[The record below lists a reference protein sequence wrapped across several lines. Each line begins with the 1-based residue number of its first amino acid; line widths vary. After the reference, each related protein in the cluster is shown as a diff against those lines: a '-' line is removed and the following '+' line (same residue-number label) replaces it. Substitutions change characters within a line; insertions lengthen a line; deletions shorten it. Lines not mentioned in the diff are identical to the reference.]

1 MSKRVQK
8 VWNAVT
14 TVLVILVVVLALL
27 LVGVRLVGLRPMCVL
42 SGSMEPTYHTGSLIY
57 VKPCAPEDVQVGDPI
72 TFVVNEDLDVV
83 THRVVSIDAENQHFY
98 TKGDANDAPDGAPV
112 YFKNLIGRPVFT
124 IPYLGY
130 VSHWV
135 SNPPGMYLAIALALV
150 LVVALAVGATWAY
163 LAQTTKTVQNTFAV
177 GSILDND
184 GEFTLKE
191 HELANP
197 DATDGAYKVKT
208 GETGYADAGVTYRA
222 IVPGVNVEKDPT
234 VKVTGVKTAVYLYVV
249 VDNKLDSALKANIA
263 SDWTL
268 VKSEGTKSLYVY
280 KNTPVAAGTASV
292 VAPILTNN
300 QVVVGTNFP
309 ADETAAANTIDFT
322 AYMVQSAT
330 FNTASEAWAA
340 SPYASVVNVNA

>member
-1 MSKRVQK
+1 MKK
-8 VWNAVT
+8 KT
-14 TVLVILVVVLALL
+14 L
-27 LVGVRLVGLRPMCVL
+27 
-42 SGSMEPTYHTGSLIY
+42 
-57 VKPCAPEDVQVGDPI
+57 
-72 TFVVNEDLDVV
+72 
-83 THRVVSIDAENQHFY
+83 
-98 TKGDANDAPDGAPV
+98 
-112 YFKNLIGRPVFT
+112 T
-124 IPYLGY
+124 I
-130 VSHWV
+130 
-135 SNPPGMYLAIALALV
+135 AIALV

-177 GSILDND
+177 GSILDKD

-197 DATDGAYKVKT
+197 DATDGAYTVKT

-309 ADETAAANTIDFT
+309 ANETPAANTIDFT

-330 FNTASEAWAA
+330 FKSASEAWDA

>member
-57 VKPCAPEDVQVGDPI
+57 VKPCAPEDVQVGDAI
-72 TFVVNEDLDVV
+72 TFVLNEDLDVV
-83 THRVVSIDAENQHFY
+83 THRVVSVDAENQHFY

-150 LVVALAVGATWAY
+150 LIIL
-163 LAQTTKTVQNTFAV
+163 TF
-177 GSILDND
+177 L
-184 GEFTLKE
+184 
-191 HELANP
+191 P
-197 DATDGAYKVKT
+197 DALRRASA
-208 GETGYADAGVTYRA
+208 ADARDAARRA
-222 IVPGVNVEKDPT
+222 SRAD
-234 VKVTGVKTAVYLYVV
+234 
-249 VDNKLDSALKANIA
+249 
-263 SDWTL
+263 
-268 VKSEGTKSLYVY
+268 KS
-280 KNTPVAAGTASV
+280 PAAGGENA
-292 VAPILTNN
+292 
-300 QVVVGTNFP
+300 
-309 ADETAAANTIDFT
+309 AD
-322 AYMVQSAT
+322 
-330 FNTASEAWAA
+330 
-340 SPYASVVNVNA
+340 PKK